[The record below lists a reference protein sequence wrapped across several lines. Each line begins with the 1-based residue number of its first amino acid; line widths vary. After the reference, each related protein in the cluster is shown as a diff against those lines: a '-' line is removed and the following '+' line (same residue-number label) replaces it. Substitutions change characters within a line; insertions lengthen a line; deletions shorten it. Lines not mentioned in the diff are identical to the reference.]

1 MPPERREA
9 IMHGMIQK
17 TRGLRAAL
25 RSMLGALLA
34 SGTAGAAATAEEP
47 PPMVLAK
54 TGYLFVGG
62 KIDSSVPGSPM
73 TGQMYVEYFIP
84 KTLTHPDPIVMI
96 HGGSQTGTNFT
107 GTPDGREGWAQY
119 FVRRGHAVYVVDQVA
134 RGRSAHFSQ
143 SHGKVAE
150 ANLKRTEQRFT
161 APEKSNMWPQAKLH
175 TQWPGSGQAGD
186 PIFDQF
192 YASQFP
198 SLLSFAKQ
206 QQLNTAASIALFDK
220 IGPAVLM
227 IHSQSGAFIWPIAD
241 ARPNLVKAV
250 IAVEPSGPPVYE
262 TEFKGAPEWFA
273 DMSARKRWGLGEMP
287 ITYEPPLKDGEE
299 LAVVRQ
305 DKPDGPDLVRCWQ
318 QAEPA
323 RKLPKLADIPMLIV
337 VSEASYHASYDHCT
351 ANWLT
356 QAGVHNTMIRLGDAG
371 VHGNG
376 HMMMLE
382 KNSDDIAKVMRE
394 WLVKALPAK
403 D

>member
-1 MPPERREA
+1 
-9 IMHGMIQK
+9 MHGITEK
-17 TRGLRAAL
+17 KPGLRTAL
-25 RSMLGALLA
+25 RSILGALLA
-34 SGTAGAAATAEEP
+34 SAPAAAASAEE

-54 TGYLFVGG
+54 TGYLFAGG

-73 TGQMYVEYFIP
+73 TGHMYVEYFIP
-84 KTLTHPDPIVMI
+84 KTLTHPYPIVMI

-107 GTPDGREGWAQY
+107 GTPDDREGWAQY

-143 SHGKVAE
+143 SQGKVADG
-150 ANLKRTEQRFT
+150 NLGRTEQRFV
-161 APEKSNMWPQAKLH
+161 APERFNLWPQAKMH
-175 TQWPGSGQAGD
+175 TQWPGTGKPGD
-186 PIFDQF
+186 PSFDAF
-192 YASQFP
+192 YATQFP
-198 SLLSFAKQ
+198 SLVSFQKQ
-206 QQLNTAASIALFDK
+206 QEINRDAAIALFDK

-227 IHSQSGAFIWPIAD
+227 IHSQSGTFIWPIAD

-250 IAVEPSGPPVYE
+250 IAVEPNGPPVHE

-273 DMSARKRWGLGEMP
+273 DMGNKKRWGLGEVP
-287 ITYEPPLKDGEE
+287 ITYDPPLKDGEE

-305 DKPDGPDLVRCWQ
+305 DKPDKPDLVRCWQ

-323 RKLPKLADIPMLIV
+323 RKLPKLANIPMLIV

-356 QAGVHNTMIRLGDAG
+356 QAGVRNTMIRLGDVG

-382 KNSDDIAKVMRE
+382 KNSDDIARVMRE
-394 WLVKALPAK
+394 WLLKAVAP
-403 D
+403 

>member
-1 MPPERREA
+1 
-9 IMHGMIQK
+9 MHGITEK
-17 TRGLRAAL
+17 KPGLRTAL
-25 RSMLGALLA
+25 RSILGALLA
-34 SGTAGAAATAEEP
+34 SAPAAVASAEE

-54 TGYLFVGG
+54 TGYLFAGG

-73 TGQMYVEYFIP
+73 TGHMYVEYFIP
-84 KTLTHPDPIVMI
+84 KTLTHPYPIVMI

-107 GTPDGREGWAQY
+107 GTPDDREGWAQY

-143 SHGKVAE
+143 SQGKVADG
-150 ANLKRTEQRFT
+150 NLARTEQRFV
-161 APEKSNMWPQAKLH
+161 APERFNLWPQAKLH
-175 TQWPGSGQAGD
+175 TQWPGTGKPGD
-186 PIFDQF
+186 PSFDAF
-192 YASQFP
+192 YATQFP
-198 SLLSFAKQ
+198 SLVSFQKQ
-206 QQLNTAASIALFDK
+206 QEINRDAAIALFDK

-227 IHSQSGAFIWPIAD
+227 IHSQSGTFIWPIAD

-250 IAVEPSGPPVYE
+250 IAVEPNGPPVYE

-273 DMSARKRWGLGEMP
+273 DMGNKKRWGLGEVP
-287 ITYEPPLKDGEE
+287 ITYDPPLKDGEE

-305 DKPDGPDLVRCWQ
+305 DKPDKPDLVRCWQ

-323 RKLPKLADIPMLIV
+323 RKLPKLANIPMLIV

-356 QAGVHNTMIRLGDAG
+356 QAGVCNTMIRLADVG

-382 KNSDDIAKVMRE
+382 KNSDDIARVMRE
-394 WLVKALPAK
+394 WLLKTVPAK
-403 D
+403 N

>member
-1 MPPERREA
+1 
-9 IMHGMIQK
+9 MHGGMTEK
-17 TRGLRAAL
+17 KPGLRAAL

-34 SGTAGAAATAEEP
+34 SSPGLASSVSAADEP
-47 PPMVLAK
+47 PPTVLAK
-54 TGYLFVGG
+54 TGYLFAGG

-84 KTLTHPDPIVMI
+84 KTLTHPYPIVMI

-107 GTPDGREGWAQY
+107 GTPDDREGWAQY

-143 SHGKVAE
+143 SQGKVADG
-150 ANLKRTEQRFT
+150 NLGRTEQRFV
-161 APEKSNMWPQAKLH
+161 APERFNLWPQAKMH
-175 TQWPGSGQAGD
+175 TQWPGTGKPGD
-186 PIFDQF
+186 PSFDAF
-192 YASQFP
+192 YATQFP
-198 SLLSFAKQ
+198 SLVSFQKQ
-206 QQLNTAASIALFDK
+206 QEINRDAAIALFDK

-227 IHSQSGAFIWPIAD
+227 IHSQSGTFIWPIAD

-250 IAVEPSGPPVYE
+250 IAVEPNGPPVYE

-273 DMSARKRWGLGEMP
+273 DMGNKKRWGLGEVP
-287 ITYEPPLKDGEE
+287 ITYDPPLRDGEE

-305 DKPDGPDLVRCWQ
+305 DKPDKPDLVRCWQ

-323 RKLPKLADIPMLIV
+323 RKLPKLANIPMLIV

-356 QAGVHNTMIRLGDAG
+356 QAGVRNTMIRLGDVG

-382 KNSDDIAKVMRE
+382 KNSDDIARVMRE
-394 WLVKALPAK
+394 WLLKAVAP
-403 D
+403 

>member
-1 MPPERREA
+1 
-9 IMHGMIQK
+9 MHGMSENR
-17 TRGLRAAL
+17 RGLRSAL

-34 SGTAGAAATAEEP
+34 GAPAAAASAEE

-54 TGYLFVGG
+54 TGYLFAGG

-73 TGQMYVEYFIP
+73 TGHMYVEYFIP
-84 KTLTHPDPIVMI
+84 KTLTHPYPIVMI

-143 SHGKVAE
+143 SQGKVAE
-150 ANLKRTEQRFT
+150 GK
-161 APEKSNMWPQAKLH
+161 
-175 TQWPGSGQAGD
+175 PGADRAALRRAGALQPVAAGQNAHAMARHRQAGRRV
-186 PIFDQF
+186 IRCVLCH
-192 YASQFP
+192 AIP
-198 SLLSFAKQ
+198 SLVDFPTQ
-206 QQLNTAASIALFDK
+206 QRLNRDAGIALLDK
-220 IGPAVLM
+220 IGPAVLLT
-227 IHSQSGAFIWPIAD
+227 HSQSGTFHWPIAD
-241 ARPNLVKAV
+241 ARPNLVKAI
-250 IAVEPSGPPVYE
+250 IAVEPNGPPVYE

-273 DMSARKRWGLGEMP
+273 DMGKKKSSGLGEVP
-287 ITYEPPLKDGEE
+287 LTYDPPLKDGEE
-299 LAVVRQ
+299 LSFVRQ
-305 DKPDGPDLVRCWQ
+305 DKPDRPDLVRCWQ

-323 RKLPKLADIPMLIV
+323 RKLKNLAGIPIAIV
-337 VSEASYHASYDHCT
+337 MSEASYHAAYDHCT
-351 ANWLT
+351 ANYLT

-382 KNSDDIAKVMRE
+382 KNSDDIARVMRE
-394 WLVKALPAK
+394 WLLQAVPAK